1 MWLICA
7 VPPASCFGIVAGS
20 GRNRNAR
27 NTVPAHAA
35 GTTSAVVTST
45 PTARSAA
52 RIRDA
57 NPRVASVGHPPS
69 VDALARSLASTGL
82 PHPVL
87 VDVARE
93 AIAAG
98 DPDGAATRAAAAA
111 RRLLTPVVN
120 ATGVL
125 LHTNL
130 GRSPLGVSIGA
141 SYGNL

>member
-7 VPPASCFGIVAGS
+7 VTPWICFGIVAGS

-27 NTVPAHAA
+27 NTVPAHAR
-35 GTTSAVVTST
+35 GTTSAVVRRT
-45 PTARSAA
+45 PMARSAA
-52 RIRDA
+52 RIPA
-57 NPRVASVGHPPS
+57 PNPRVALVGRPPS

-98 DPDGAATRAAAAA
+98 DAGTAADRARAAA
-111 RRLLTPVVN
+111 RRLLVPVVN
-120 ATGVL
+120 ATG
-125 LHTNL
+125 
-130 GRSPLGVSIGA
+130 
-141 SYGNL
+141 